1 MKLTTNQKDR
11 VIEILKFH
19 QTLIGVDR
27 EECERLIMALS
38 GKNLIKDNDL
48 AMDEVLQKTVLA
60 TGVSLSDMMSQS
72 RVRNVVMARSFAIFK
87 IVEDVYM
94 KSTNL
99 TYNKIGELFGIDHST
114 VIQAHRRIKIWIQ
127 TGDRLT
133 NIINDNWN
141 QLGIEEEEKE
151 AA

>member
-19 QTLIGVDR
+19 QTLNGVDR

-87 IVEDVYM
+87 IVEDV
-94 KSTNL
+94 
-99 TYNKIGELFGIDHST
+99 
-114 VIQAHRRIKIWIQ
+114 
-127 TGDRLT
+127 
-133 NIINDNWN
+133 
-141 QLGIEEEEKE
+141 
-151 AA
+151 